1 MKIPSYTD
9 KKILTDGKGNLYY
22 RYYGGEDGS
31 RYSIRQV
38 NYSNPENIV
47 AIIFILKYPTIVAII
62 AAYIFGSV
70 NSIKF
75 P

>member
-1 MKIPSYTD
+1 MNINIQYE
-9 KKILTDGKGNLYY
+9 I
-22 RYYGGEDGS
+22 
-31 RYSIRQV
+31 
-38 NYSNPENIV
+38 NPENIV
-47 AIIFILKYPTIVAII
+47 AIIFILKYPTIIAII